1 METKVEQ
8 LDGGRVR
15 LTVEVPAHDVAH
27 AVSHATHD
35 LAESVKIPGFR
46 KGKVP
51 MPVLVSK
58 IGKDR
63 IYSEAVDSHLTSWFW
78 SAANRARVRPAVFPN
93 FDFDLPVNDTDD
105 WSFTAEFAVQE
116 LPTPADWSALEVP
129 KFDAKVPDS
138 IVSTNLEVLQ
148 RGYAELSPAEGRM
161 AAFGDVAVVDIVAP
175 EGAAQRGLVVEL
187 GSDRLIEEIENG
199 IRDLTVGESHDVTY
213 ELSDGSKRLATITL
227 TALYEKVLPPLDD
240 DFAKTVSEFDSFDAL
255 KGDIVEKL
263 QAELDG
269 EIEDR
274 FRAASIDAL
283 VRASDV
289 EASPLVVDVRFR
301 DLWKN
306 SLQSIQSRG
315 IDPGQ
320 YLSLSGVTPEELERR
335 LRAEATIS
343 VGRELLIEA
352 VADKLGIAVSE
363 EDLRAELKE
372 QGESDEDIEDFI
384 ANRDSSAAREH
395 LRFRRAVERIASEVK
410 PIAPE
415 LAEARESIWT
425 PEKEQE
431 QKGAETKLWT
441 PGS

>member
-15 LTVEVPAHDVAH
+15 LTVGVPAHDVAH

-58 IGKDR
+58 IGKER
-63 IYSEAVDSHLTSWFW
+63 IYSEAIDTHLTGWFW
-78 SAANRARVRPAVFPN
+78 SAANRARLRPAVFPN
-93 FDFDLPVNDTDD
+93 FDFELPSSDTEE
-105 WSFTAEFAVQE
+105 WQFTAEFAVQQ
-116 LPTPADWSALEVP
+116 LPTPADWSSLEVP
-129 KFDAKVPDS
+129 KLDVSVPETV
-138 IVSTNLEVLQ
+138 VSTNLEILQ
-148 RGYAELSPAEGRM
+148 RGHAELVPVEGRI
-161 AAFGDVAVVDIVAP
+161 AKFGDVAVVDIVAP

-199 IRDLTVGESHDVTY
+199 IRDLAVGESHDVSY
-213 ELSDGSKRLATITL
+213 ELADGSKRLATVTL

-240 DFAKTVSEFDSFDAL
+240 AFAKAVSEFDSVDTL
-255 KGDIVEKL
+255 KADITDSL
-263 QAELDG
+263 QSDVNA

-274 FRAASIDAL
+274 FRAAAIDAL
-283 VRASDV
+283 VKASDV

-301 DLWKN
+301 DLWN
-306 SLQSIQSRG
+306 NFLESIQSRG

-320 YLSLSGVTPEELERR
+320 YLSMSGVTPEDLERR

-343 VGRELLIEA
+343 VGRELVIEA

-363 EDLRAELKE
+363 EDLRSELKE

-384 ANRDSSAAREH
+384 ANRDTSAAREH
-395 LRFRRAVERIASEVK
+395 LRFRRAVERIAAEVK

-425 PEKEQE
+425 PDKEQE

>member
-15 LTVEVPAHDVAH
+15 LTVGVPAHDVAH

-58 IGKDR
+58 IGKER
-63 IYSEAVDSHLTSWFW
+63 IYSEAIDTHLTSWFW
-78 SAANRARVRPAVFPN
+78 SAANTARLRPAVFPK
-93 FDFDLPVNDTDD
+93 FDFELPTTDTDE
-105 WSFTAEFAVQE
+105 WEFSAEFDVQP
-116 LPTPADWSALEVP
+116 LPTPADWTKLEVP
-129 KFDAKVPDS
+129 KLDVAVPDS
-138 IVSTNLEVLQ
+138 VVSTNLEILQ
-148 RGYAELSPAEGRM
+148 RGYAELVPVEGRI
-161 AAFGDVAVVDIVAP
+161 AKFGDVTVVDIVAP

-199 IRDLTVGESHDVTY
+199 IRDLAVGESHDVTY
-213 ELSDGSKRLATITL
+213 EIADGTKRLATVTL

-240 DFAKTVSEFDSFDAL
+240 DFAKAVSEFDSFDTL
-255 KGDIVEKL
+255 KGDITGSL
-263 QAELDG
+263 QSDVNA

-274 FRAASIDAL
+274 FRAAAIDAL
-283 VRASDV
+283 VKASDV

-301 DLWKN
+301 DLWN
-306 SLQSIQSRG
+306 NFLESIQSRG
-315 IDPGQ
+315 IDPAQ
-320 YLSLSGVTPEELERR
+320 YLSMSGVTPEDLERR

-343 VGRELLIEA
+343 VGRELVIEA